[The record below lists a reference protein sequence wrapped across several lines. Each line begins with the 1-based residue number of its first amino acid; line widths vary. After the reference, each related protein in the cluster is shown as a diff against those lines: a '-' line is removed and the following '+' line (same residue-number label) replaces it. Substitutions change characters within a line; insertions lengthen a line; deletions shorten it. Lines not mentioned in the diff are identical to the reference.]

1 MRRGPAKF
9 HQVNVA
15 QPALVSAV
23 MLSFY
28 FSNYGAGGLCLL
40 RIHVAVLVRP
50 LMYIICLYSG
60 RSDHIAAKHIA
71 YSNYILNLKH
81 LTFNDICRGVLKH
94 FQRHQSKSVK
104 IT

>member
-1 MRRGPAKF
+1 MRRGLAGF

-23 MLSFY
+23 ILSFY
-28 FSNYGAGGLCLL
+28 FSNCGAGGLCSL
-40 RIHVAVLVRP
+40 RINVAFPVRP

-71 YSNYILNLKH
+71 YSNYIHH
-81 LTFNDICRGVLKH
+81 LEFSTYDDIYQGIFKTLSRPPV
-94 FQRHQSKSVK
+94 
-104 IT
+104 